1 MSANSGVSGSTFDQ
15 KSKDLSLD
23 INDLQMTEDHT
34 SQLVSL
40 SAVGIDEQPENDDQT
55 DEICC
60 DSNSDCSINSF
71 QSDLGS
77 LSWNDEVEDY
87 DDKITQVTDKIIKLF
102 TVQKRKALIDQ
113 ADAEEDLVDYDTSV
127 KRLFTFAYCFAFILA
142 VIASILSILLIPE
155 ESSVTI
161 HYPLKSEISQSIP
174 HLVLLFNDGSM
185 EVYEFSSSNTKL
197 IHSWNFKV
205 PHQKGSKGEH
215 LNELEHHLGYTLLIS
230 KSEILIF
237 YMGGNKDITIL
248 TNNGKSNLTHQ
259 SIRQSKVPRNM
270 FYNSKALH
278 IGNKVWLF
286 GGMDQIVAEVVP
298 TYFFGYWYLFDLDA
312 VMNYGKISNKTL
324 IWNIER
330 QTFYPGP
337 ILPDVSITQGCPIS
351 LNRTHTMMLYIDI
364 HKNNCLNA
372 WIYSFVKHQWS
383 FLSECFYKKQ
393 PEEELRFNL
402 MCTSYYGKDKILRI
416 LVAVESFE
424 RFLWDAASLD
434 LLVIDFKK
442 EETSI
447 SKINHNF
454 ETSSK

>member
-1 MSANSGVSGSTFDQ
+1 
-15 KSKDLSLD
+15 
-23 INDLQMTEDHT
+23 
-34 SQLVSL
+34 
-40 SAVGIDEQPENDDQT
+40 
-55 DEICC
+55 
-60 DSNSDCSINSF
+60 
-71 QSDLGS
+71 
-77 LSWNDEVEDY
+77 
-87 DDKITQVTDKIIKLF
+87 
-102 TVQKRKALIDQ
+102 
-113 ADAEEDLVDYDTSV
+113 
-127 KRLFTFAYCFAFILA
+127 
-142 VIASILSILLIPE
+142 
-155 ESSVTI
+155 
-161 HYPLKSEISQSIP
+161 
-174 HLVLLFNDGSM
+174 
-185 EVYEFSSSNTKL
+185 
-197 IHSWNFKV
+197 
-205 PHQKGSKGEH
+205 
-215 LNELEHHLGYTLLIS
+215 
-230 KSEILIF
+230 
-237 YMGGNKDITIL
+237 
-248 TNNGKSNLTHQ
+248 
-259 SIRQSKVPRNM
+259 
-270 FYNSKALH
+270 
-278 IGNKVWLF
+278 
-286 GGMDQIVAEVVP
+286 MDQIVAEVVP

-324 IWNIER
+324 IWNLER

-393 PEEELRFNL
+393 HEEELRFNL